1 MIKKATCSNC
11 QVTFEGEEQK
21 GTDFILH
28 KVCNRFAPIIK
39 NNKNIYKVEK
49 TKINIHKKE
58 DNMEEKKKTKAA
70 EVRELHAQ
78 GVAVEQIV
86 EQTGVPKA
94 RVKRILNITI

>member
-1 MIKKATCSNC
+1 MKKAFCSNC
-11 QVTFEGEEQK
+11 GVAFEAEEGK
-21 GTDFILH
+21 DTEFVLH
-28 KVCNRFAPIIK
+28 KVCNRFTPVIK
-39 NNKNIYKVEK
+39 GNKNIYKVEK
-49 TKINIHKKE
+49 TKINTYKKE
-58 DNMEEKKKTKAA
+58 DNMEERKKTKAA